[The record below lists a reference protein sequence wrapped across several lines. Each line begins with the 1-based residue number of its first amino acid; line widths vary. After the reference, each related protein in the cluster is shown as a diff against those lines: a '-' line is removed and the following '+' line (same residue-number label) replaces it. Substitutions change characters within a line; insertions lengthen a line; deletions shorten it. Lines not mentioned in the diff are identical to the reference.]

1 MRSFT
6 LIHNLNYDITR
17 SVNDMAALFAYKTGA
32 ESTVRVIIDYTD
44 KIISARLFCGQD
56 LHAEVKSAVT
66 ENISGEITRSVK
78 IAVIKLFSQFTGL
91 KAELPWGILTGV
103 RPGKLVHKLVE
114 NGMSYKQLPAFLQQ
128 QYLLPLEKGELLSSI
143 CRLQNKVA
151 GDKSAAAVYIGIPY
165 CPSKCSYCSFPS
177 GIIPKSEEEQQNFLN
192 FIEQDIINVVKLI
205 SMYSLN
211 ITSVYIGGGTPTSFS
226 NKVFA
231 RLMELVHKYL
241 LLPSVKEFT
250 VEAGRPDCFTLEK
263 LKAMEN
269 SGVNRIS
276 VNPQTMHDKT
286 LQLIGRKH
294 TVKEFYKAYAMAKNS
309 SIPVI
314 NTDLIIGLPGETIED
329 IVFSLEEVR
338 RLQPQNLTVHTLTL
352 KKGAELFGSAYTLTA
367 QQAEQ
372 MVEFAYHK
380 ASEMNMRPY
389 YLYRQHYM
397 LGNLANIGY
406 ALDGT
411 ESIYNIQMMEER
423 HTVIGIGPS
432 SATKVPLND
441 GHHLL
446 KLNMPKNIFTYTDNL
461 KQLSEKRASLFKK

>member
-1 MRSFT
+1 MRTFT
-6 LIHNLNYDITR
+6 LLHNLNYDITR
-17 SVNDMAALFAYKTGA
+17 SVNDMAALFAYKIGLDSLISIKINYSDRVLKAQLFSGQLLQTEAQAAVA
-32 ESTVRVIIDYTD
+32 ED
-44 KIISARLFCGQD
+44 
-56 LHAEVKSAVT
+56 
-66 ENISGEITRSVK
+66 ISGEITRAVK
-78 IAVIKLFSQFTGL
+78 IAVIELLTKFTGL
-91 KAELPWGILTGV
+91 SVQLPWGILTGV
-103 RPGKLVHKLVE
+103 RPGKLVHKLIE
-114 NGMSYKQLPAFLQQ
+114 KGMNYAQLPAFLQQ
-128 QYLLPLEKGELLSSI
+128 QYLLPEEKGKLLSSI
-143 CRLQNKVA
+143 CQLQNKVA

-211 ITSVYIGGGTPTSFS
+211 ITSIYIGGGTPTSFS
-226 NKVFA
+226 NKIFA
-231 RLMELVHKYL
+231 RLMELVQKYL

-263 LKAMEN
+263 LQAMEN
-269 SGVNRIS
+269 AGANRIS

-286 LQLIGRKH
+286 LQLIGRRH
-294 TVKEFYKAYAMAKNS
+294 TVKEFYEAYAMAEKS
-309 SIPVI
+309 SIPII
-314 NTDLIIGLPGETIED
+314 NTDLIIGLPGETMED
-329 IVFSLEEVR
+329 IAYSLESVQ

-352 KKGAELFGSAYTLTA
+352 KKSAELFGSAYTLSA
-367 QQAEQ
+367 EQAEQ
-372 MVEFAYHK
+372 MVNYGYQLAKKMH
-380 ASEMNMRPY
+380 MQPY

-406 ALDGT
+406 ALAGT
-411 ESIYNIQMMEER
+411 ESMYNIQMMEER

-432 SATKVPLND
+432 SATKVPLDD

-461 KQLSEKRASLFKK
+461 QQLSEKRASLFRK